1 MCLGIQFDQIGTLPP
16 YNTSAQD
23 SNQKGYCKF
32 PDGTLI
38 CWGKATIANN
48 SDRTDWFYFPQT
60 FVANPIV
67 TAMYN
72 YSDSTS
78 LPPLRGFSIATNGM
92 YLLIAPK
99 NTTGATLNVFW
110 QAIGRWK
117 A

>member
-1 MCLGIQFDQIGTLPP
+1 
-16 YNTSAQD
+16 
-23 SNQKGYCKF
+23 
-32 PDGTLI
+32 
-38 CWGKATIANN
+38 
-48 SDRTDWFYFPQT
+48 
-60 FVANPIV
+60 
-67 TAMYN
+67 MYN

-110 QAIGRWK
+110 QAVGRWK